1 VANWKVPAAWPFLQ
15 RPHAEG
21 VDIFDVR
28 EHGLPPSGSWRP
40 GPLPRG
46 ERGGSKRKA
55 GLGAAAAT
63 ARLGPLAARGAE
75 PLRKFG
81 GRRTEKTA
89 YQATPI
95 RQPRDRF
102 KPVGLGQPQERQHSA
117 AEGGTRDRLP
127 PASGSIFCDRDGSR
141 MAQTVPSAFT
151 TARPRNGSP
160 RSGTALSSP
169 GMDVDY
175 FGVGRLPRVFT

>member
-1 VANWKVPAAWPFLQ
+1 MANAGVASARRDLERPQ
-15 RPHAEG
+15 RQ
-21 VDIFDVR
+21 R
-28 EHGLPPSGSWRP
+28 GS
-40 GPLPRG
+40 
-46 ERGGSKRKA
+46 
-55 GLGAAAAT
+55 
-63 ARLGPLAARGAE
+63 ARLRARGAE

-127 PASGSIFCDRDGSR
+127 PASGSIFCDRDGADGPVSVYDSPTAER
-141 MAQTVPSAFT
+141 VAQVRDGFVESWYGRGLLWSGA
-151 TARPRNGSP
+151 TAK
-160 RSGTALSSP
+160 
-169 GMDVDY
+169 
-175 FGVGRLPRVFT
+175 GVHLGIP

>member
-1 VANWKVPAAWPFLQ
+1 VANAGVASARRDLERPQ
-15 RPHAEG
+15 RQ
-21 VDIFDVR
+21 R
-28 EHGLPPSGSWRP
+28 GS
-40 GPLPRG
+40 
-46 ERGGSKRKA
+46 
-55 GLGAAAAT
+55 
-63 ARLGPLAARGAE
+63 ARLRARGAE